1 MGVVVDENVIIVV
14 TKVLQKQIDREQVLL
29 LPGYQL
35 YHSRTAATPFDS
47 RDEMVCK
54 IMIHEGLQKRKEK
67 RDRERKENTYIAH
80 VGF

>member
-14 TKVLQKQIDREQVLL
+14 TKQIDREQVLL

-35 YHSRTAATPFDS
+35 HHSRTAATPSSIHDS

-80 VGF
+80 VQ